1 MAKKQ
6 RSSRKQQTN
15 LVIKCLIVGMF
26 LAGIGVFSYP
36 FFVDSLNNYLDQKMV
51 EKHQQETTERNQ
63 KNQEQALKKMA
74 AENAKQ
80 SAEQRLP
87 NGLIEELFDPADF
100 QGNHSAEYYEERLLG
115 AIYIPKIRTS
125 LPIFNETNPILLE
138 KGATLL
144 QGTSYPIGGTSTHSV
159 ITGHTGLPEK
169 MIFTD
174 LEKLQYG
181 DQFYIDILGE
191 RLAYQVSQIKVVS
204 PDNLDVLAVQEGQD
218 LVTLLTCTPY
228 MINSHRLLVTGE
240 RIPYKE
246 KMEAAINQTKRYQF
260 WRLVGLIAL
269 ITGIFVGFLYWLWR
283 KIVLVRAAKQTYT
296 IRFFD
301 TELNL
306 RKFQLVQKDGTPVLK
321 NGRPLIEQA
330 SEQGEVCFSEIPGGI
345 YLVIDP
351 KKHERLLKAKVW
363 RVKDQT
369 FRLIGKKGNKLAKK
383 EGNYLLTSRSVVK

>member
-1 MAKKQ
+1 MVKKQ
-6 RSSRKQQTN
+6 QSSRKQQTN

-51 EKHQQETTERNQ
+51 EKHQQETAEQNQ
-63 KNQEQALKKMA
+63 KNREQALEKMV

-80 SAEQRLP
+80 SSEKQLP
-87 NGLIEELFDPADF
+87 HGLIEDLFDPADL

-115 AIYIPKIRTS
+115 ALYIPKIRTS
-125 LPIFNETNPILLE
+125 LPVFNETNPVLLE
-138 KGATLL
+138 RGATLL

-174 LEKLQYG
+174 LENLQYG

-191 RLAYQVSQIKVVS
+191 RLAYQVNQIQVVS
-204 PDNLDVLAVQEGQD
+204 PDNLDVLAVQEGRD

-240 RIPYKE
+240 RVPYKE
-246 KMEAAINQTKRYQF
+246 KMEAAINRTKHYQF

-269 ITGIFVGFLYWLWR
+269 IMGILGGFLYWLWR
-283 KIVLVRAAKQTYT
+283 KIVLVRAEKQTYT

-301 TELNL
+301 AEPNF
-306 RKFQLVQKDGTPVLK
+306 RQFQLVQKDGTPVLK
-321 NGRPLIEQA
+321 DGKPLIEQA
-330 SEQGEVCFSEIPGGI
+330 SEQGEICFSEIPGGI

-351 KKHERLLKAKVW
+351 EKHEQLFKAKVW

-369 FRLIGKKGNKLAKK
+369 FRLIGKKGNKLSKK
-383 EGNYLLTSRSVVK
+383 DGNYLLTSRSVMK